1 MAHKKRKKHQGLE
14 LPFFVNFGENTTSEN
29 RAEYYKLY
37 YKEQIALL
45 KNVKPNTQRKAKV

>member
-37 YKEQIALL
+37 YKEKIALL
-45 KNVKPNTQRKAKV
+45 KKGKTNKQHKGI